1 MHMIKLLKKTSSEDD
16 VAGCLIACPSKND
29 YRYPKNFRTVKA
41 ADLTQNLVLA
51 TQAPKFDTQSLES
64 LEGRMPN
71 RSFPSI
77 GQHPVC
83 EFLEDLFVLVRLDCV
98 YSKTQG
104 QGFEDGGVR
113 AVGIR
118 VLVSELLV

>member
-29 YRYPKNFRTVKA
+29 YRYPINFRTVKA

-83 EFLEDLFVLVRLDCV
+83 EFLEDLFL
-98 YSKTQG
+98 
-104 QGFEDGGVR
+104 FW
-113 AVGIR
+113 
-118 VLVSELLV
+118 